1 MSVEKEGFAS
11 RWSRRKKAATH
22 EAAVKD
28 LPEAT
33 VIDLPETIEAAKI
46 IESENQLVDA
56 EALAKLEREKSL
68 EKLNTLTDEDMPDL
82 ETLNEN
88 SDFSGFMSTAVSEQ
102 LRKMALKKLFHGKSY
117 NIRDGLD
124 EYDGDYT
131 SFEKLDPNV
140 ITCDMKHLL
149 EVEAEKL
156 AAKEKEKEAL
166 LKADMEAE
174 KEAVTEV
181 AENEVYDDEN
191 HNEVIDE
198 KEGVDEKNNEA
209 RQGETDDMDKKLA
222 EIESDN
228 ATGIEAV
235 ETIEVVDTIEA
246 VEINSA
252 KNEEINDVI
261 GEKA

>member
-1 MSVEKEGFAS
+1 
-11 RWSRRKKAATH
+11 
-22 EAAVKD
+22 
-28 LPEAT
+28 
-33 VIDLPETIEAAKI
+33 
-46 IESENQLVDA
+46 
-56 EALAKLEREKSL
+56 
-68 EKLNTLTDEDMPDL
+68 MPDL

-131 SFEKLDPNV
+131 SFEKLEPNV

-156 AAKEKEKEAL
+156 AAKEKEKEA
-166 LKADMEAE
+166 E
-174 KEAVTEV
+174 KEAETEV

-198 KEGVDEKNNEA
+198 KNA
-209 RQGETDDMDKKLA
+209 ETDDMDKKLA
-222 EIESDN
+222 ERESDN
-228 ATGIEAV
+228 TTDIEAV
-235 ETIEVVDTIEA
+235 ETIEVVD
-246 VEINSA
+246 INSA
-252 KNEEINDVI
+252 ENEEINDVI